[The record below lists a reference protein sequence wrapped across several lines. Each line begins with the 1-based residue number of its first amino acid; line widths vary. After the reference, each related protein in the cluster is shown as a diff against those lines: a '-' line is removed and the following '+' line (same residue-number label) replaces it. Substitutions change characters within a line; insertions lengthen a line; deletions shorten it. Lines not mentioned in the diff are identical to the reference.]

1 MCLVSLSI
9 TVPHLPDV
17 LYCHSAYEA
26 AEGIAARVG
35 AVPRARSR
43 PAQAAMTQ
51 PVIVNW
57 ATWIAVDQN
66 EAGELPLPL
75 GVGRAEVK

>member
-26 AEGIAARVG
+26 AEGIDARVG

-51 PVIVNW
+51 PVIVNLGNVYR
-57 ATWIAVDQN
+57 ADEMKRASFRY
-66 EAGELPLPL
+66 L

>member
-51 PVIVNW
+51 PVIVNLGNVYR
-57 ATWIAVDQN
+57 ADEMKQASFRY
-66 EAGELPLPL
+66 L